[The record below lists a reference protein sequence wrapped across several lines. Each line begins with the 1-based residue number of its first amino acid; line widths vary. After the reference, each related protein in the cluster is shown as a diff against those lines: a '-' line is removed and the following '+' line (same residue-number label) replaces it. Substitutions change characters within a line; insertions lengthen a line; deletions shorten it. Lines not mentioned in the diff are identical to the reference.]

1 MMVRIVSIPKEV
13 IMKEVWSKS
22 WKKVLIWACGFV
34 SLIAFAVA
42 GGYAIVKGEDES
54 VKRVAKQCFVVTL
67 IFLAANALISILS
80 SIAGLAASAGL
91 AEVLQWL
98 NFILLIA
105 KIGIYAA
112 AIESYAVFRCIAT
125 DTDSTSNTY
134 NGKFMDVATFID
146 NSDPIQV
153 VITSTGGDV
162 FKNGQGSTVLTAV
175 VYQAGAEIDASGKGT
190 YTWTK
195 YNKDGEIDTSWG
207 TNGSKSGKTLS
218 VSTADVA
225 TKATFM
231 VVVTI

>member
-54 VKRVAKQCFVVTL
+54 VKRAAKQCFVVTL

-80 SIAGLAASAGL
+80 SIAGLASSAGL

-112 AIESYAVFRCIAT
+112 AIVMT
-125 DTDSTSNTY
+125 
-134 NGKFMDVATFID
+134 
-146 NSDPIQV
+146 
-153 VITSTGGDV
+153 
-162 FKNGQGSTVLTAV
+162 LL
-175 VYQAGAEIDASGKGT
+175 SGK
-190 YTWTK
+190 
-195 YNKDGEIDTSWG
+195 NETSAPQ
-207 TNGSKSGKTLS
+207 TE
-218 VSTADVA
+218 TAEA
-225 TKATFM
+225 KAETAE
-231 VVVTI
+231 TGAQDERAE

>member
-42 GGYAIVKGEDES
+42 GGYAIVKGEDEGI
-54 VKRVAKQCFVVTL
+54 KRAAKQCFVVTL

-112 AIESYAVFRCIAT
+112 AIVMT
-125 DTDSTSNTY
+125 L
-134 NGKFMDVATFID
+134 V
-146 NSDPIQV
+146 
-153 VITSTGGDV
+153 
-162 FKNGQGSTVLTAV
+162 
-175 VYQAGAEIDASGKGT
+175 SGK
-190 YTWTK
+190 
-195 YNKDGEIDTSWG
+195 NETSAPQ
-207 TNGSKSGKTLS
+207 TNTEVKAEKTE
-218 VSTADVA
+218 TGAQDERA
-225 TKATFM
+225 E
-231 VVVTI
+231 

>member
-34 SLIAFAVA
+34 SLIAFAIA

-54 VKRVAKQCFVVTL
+54 VKRAAKQCFVVTL

-80 SIAGLAASAGL
+80 SIAGLASSAGL

-112 AIESYAVFRCIAT
+112 AIVMT
-125 DTDSTSNTY
+125 L
-134 NGKFMDVATFID
+134 V
-146 NSDPIQV
+146 
-153 VITSTGGDV
+153 
-162 FKNGQGSTVLTAV
+162 
-175 VYQAGAEIDASGKGT
+175 SGK
-190 YTWTK
+190 
-195 YNKDGEIDTSWG
+195 NETSAPQAEV
-207 TNGSKSGKTLS
+207 KAE
-218 VSTADVA
+218 TAETGAQDERA
-225 TKATFM
+225 E
-231 VVVTI
+231 

>member
-54 VKRVAKQCFVVTL
+54 VKRAAKQCFVVTL

-80 SIAGLAASAGL
+80 SIAGLASSAGL
-91 AEVLQWL
+91 AEVLRWL

-112 AIESYAVFRCIAT
+112 AIVMTLLS
-125 DTDSTSNTY
+125 
-134 NGKFMDVATFID
+134 G
-146 NSDPIQV
+146 
-153 VITSTGGDV
+153 
-162 FKNGQGSTVLTAV
+162 KNGTPAPQTNTEVKAEKTET
-175 VYQAGAEIDASGKGT
+175 GAQDERA
-190 YTWTK
+190 
-195 YNKDGEIDTSWG
+195 E
-207 TNGSKSGKTLS
+207 
-218 VSTADVA
+218 
-225 TKATFM
+225 
-231 VVVTI
+231 